1 MSKRTR
7 KEKREEEKRIIEE
20 MEAGMKEQGLSMPA
34 SSTYSGGN
42 KKKKHVN
49 GYDETMPEKIHC
61 KHCKTLMENGV
72 CPNCGHT
79 VYVPM
84 DKKQR
89 EKTRLIVAIVCM
101 VVFVIVFVAMQFA
114 NA

>member
-1 MSKRTR
+1 MRKQTR
-7 KEKREEEKRIIEE
+7 AEKKAEEQRIIKE
-20 MEAGMKEQGLSMPA
+20 MEEGMKANGASMP
-34 SSTYSGGN
+34 SSEYVGGN
-42 KKKKHVN
+42 KKKKHAN
-49 GYDETMPEKIHC
+49 HYDETMPEKIHC

-89 EKTRLIVAIVCM
+89 EKTRLIVA
-101 VVFVIVFVAMQFA
+101 VVMMAIFIIAFVAMQFSKS
-114 NA
+114 